1 MRKISRNSRVQ
12 KAGSMQVGPDRVPYI
27 LKLSSRRRSLGLRI
41 DSAGLTV
48 YAPLRSDPT
57 EIKSLLRRKMG
68 WIQRGLE
75 ETRACQPAEVKWREG
90 LRVSYLGRPLSLCLS
105 EGRESI
111 EIRPRNAQ
119 LVLATEGRP
128 SPQYIEAQLTQW
140 FRNQAAMEFRE
151 RLKIYARKLAI
162 PMPRFHLSNART
174 RWGSCNW
181 QGDIRL
187 NWRLVMA
194 PIGQIDY
201 VIAHELAHLFEMNHA
216 PEFWRIVE
224 KLMPDYREQR
234 DALNATGMH
243 YCSF

>member
-1 MRKISRNSRVQ
+1 
-12 KAGSMQVGPDRVPYI
+12 MQVGADRVPYI

-41 DSAGLTV
+41 DSSGLTV
-48 YAPLRSDPT
+48 YAPLRHDPI
-57 EIKSLLRRKMG
+57 EIKSLLRQKLG

-75 ETRACQPAEVKWREG
+75 ETRAHAPAEVKWREG

-105 EGRESI
+105 EGRGCI

-119 LVLATEGRP
+119 LVLASEERP
-128 SPQYIEAQLTQW
+128 TPQDIEAQLTEW
-140 FRNQAAMEFRE
+140 FKDQAALEFRE

-162 PMPRFHLSNART
+162 PLPRFHLSNART

-181 QGDIRL
+181 QGEIRL

-194 PIGQIDY
+194 PLEQIDY

-216 PEFWRIVE
+216 PQFWRIVE
-224 KLMPDYREQR
+224 KLMPDYREHR